1 MATDAQSKHAPVM
14 VLMGNAAT
22 MARPRN
28 VELAGSFMDVY
39 IPKQVSAGEIQ
50 TYVCFNGP
58 TAVGASSSSE

>member
-1 MATDAQSKHAPVM
+1 MQPNAAAIVAMATDVQSKHAPVM

-28 VELAGSFMDVY
+28 VELAGSFIDVY

-50 TYVCFNGP
+50 TYVRLFQ
-58 TAVGASSSSE
+58 